1 MCRDL
6 ETHVKM
12 KARPLFSCVFFSC
25 HEEGVHMVY
34 DVAIIGAGVTGA
46 MTARELSRYELSVCV
61 IEKESDVAMGAS
73 KANSGIV
80 HAGFDA
86 KSGTLKA
93 RFNVEG
99 SLMMEKITKELG
111 VKYKRNG
118 SMVLAFR
125 EEERDVLL
133 ELYERGIRNGVGG
146 LEIINGER
154 IRELE
159 ENVSDKALY
168 ALHAKTGA
176 IVCPYELTIAAMGHA
191 MDNGVELFLKA
202 GFLTY
207 LVITEHLK

>member
-12 KARPLFSCVFFSC
+12 KARPLFRVSFSC

-86 KSGTLKA
+86 KA
-93 RFNVEG
+93 
-99 SLMMEKITKELG
+99 
-111 VKYKRNG
+111 
-118 SMVLAFR
+118 VL
-125 EEERDVLL
+125 
-133 ELYERGIRNGVGG
+133 
-146 LEIINGER
+146 
-154 IRELE
+154 
-159 ENVSDKALY
+159 
-168 ALHAKTGA
+168 
-176 IVCPYELTIAAMGHA
+176 
-191 MDNGVELFLKA
+191 
-202 GFLTY
+202 
-207 LVITEHLK
+207 